1 MIPGLFLSKEKII
14 SLDNGNVMHAIKKS
28 SSGYKG
34 FGEAYFSL
42 IKYQSIK
49 GWKKHFKM
57 TVNLIV
63 PIGKVKFVVSNHGE
77 DNGQRKFYEFILSR
91 EEYNRLTIPP
101 MVWYGFKG
109 LSEPESV
116 ILNIANIE
124 HVPNESETIELSSIE
139 YDW

>member
-14 SLDNGNVMHAIKKS
+14 SLDNGNVLHAIKKS
-28 SSGYKG
+28 SSGYNG

-42 IKYQSIK
+42 IKYQNIK
-49 GWKKHFKM
+49 GWKKHLKM
-57 TVNLIV
+57 TVNLVV
-63 PIGKVKFVVSNHGE
+63 PIGKVKFVVLNHDK
-77 DNGQRKFYEFILSR
+77 DNGQRKFYEFTLSR

-109 LSEPESV
+109 LSDPESL
-116 ILNIANIE
+116 ILNVANIE
-124 HVPNESETIELSSIE
+124 HTPIESESIDLSSIE